1 MLRLLFRLF
10 LIAYGVLPLIAVV
23 LLIMTVRNVQSELT
37 PVYEAAGQ
45 NITDATD
52 DLRDELRQLRAGF
65 QPMVNTVN
73 SLRSALSTINNFI
86 NNSVNDAIDWI
97 DDFTLGVFDFPRF
110 NGITLPPVVNLQ
122 FIDNI
127 SDSVDDIGDQVSTLV
142 ETTSNTVVTQMEMLT
157 LALIIFGVWVALGPV
172 IMLILVFSGA
182 LRV

>member
-37 PVYEAAGQ
+37 PVYEAASTR
-45 NITDATD
+45 ITNATD

-65 QPMVNTVN
+65 QPLVNAVN
-73 SLRSALSTINNFI
+73 SLRSALSTVNNFI
-86 NNSVNDAIDWI
+86 RNSVNAVIDWVS
-97 DDFTLGVFDFPRF
+97 DTTFGVINIPRF
-110 NGITLPPVVNLQ
+110 GGITLPSVVNLQ

-127 SDSVDDIGDQVSTLV
+127 SDSVDEIGDQVSIV
-142 ETTSNTVVTQMEMLT
+142 VDSTTSTVVTQLEMLT